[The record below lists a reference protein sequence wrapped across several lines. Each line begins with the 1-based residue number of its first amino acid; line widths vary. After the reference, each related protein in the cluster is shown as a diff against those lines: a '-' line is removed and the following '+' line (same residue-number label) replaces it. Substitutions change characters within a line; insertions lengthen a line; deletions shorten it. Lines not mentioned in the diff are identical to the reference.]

1 MDNMLLMMELTQLR
15 RLLVARSLY
24 DTGKITKDVFVE
36 LLASETDSLKKMDEI
51 LNTQA
56 KEVFNVEEENKQ

>member
-1 MDNMLLMMELTQLR
+1 MDNMLIMMELTQLR
-15 RLLVARSLY
+15 RLLVSRSLY

-36 LLASETDSLKKMDEI
+36 ILASETDSLKKMDEI

-56 KEVFNVEEENKQ
+56 KEVFNVEEENK

>member
-36 LLASETDSLKKMDEI
+36 VLASETDSLKKMDEI

-56 KEVFNVEEENKQ
+56 KEVFNVEEENK

>member
-1 MDNMLLMMELTQLR
+1 MDNMLIMMELTQLR

-36 LLASETDSLKKMDEI
+36 ILASETDSLKKMDEI

-56 KEVFNVEEENKQ
+56 KEVFNVEEENK

>member
-1 MDNMLLMMELTQLR
+1 MDNMLIMMELTQLR

-36 LLASETDSLKKMDEI
+36 ILASETDSLKKMDEI

-56 KEVFNVEEENKQ
+56 KEVLNVEEENK